1 MLSLTSKQKEFWKN
15 ANCRWNIKSGAT
27 RSGKTFLD
35 YYLIPKRIRAVAGKD
50 GLNVILGNTKGTLQR
65 NIIEPLQNIWS
76 PELVSDIKS
85 DNTAVFF
92 GEKVYCLG
100 ADKVNQVDKLRGSS
114 IKYCYGDE
122 VVTWHEEV
130 FTMLKSRLDKG
141 YSCFDGTCN
150 PEGPNHWFKKFI
162 DNTNLDIF
170 SQSYTIY
177 DNPFN
182 DAKFVEELEKEYAG
196 TIFYDRYILGKWKHA
211 EGIIYKR
218 FADDP
223 ERFEIERSKL
233 PNLIEILIGVD
244 FGGNGSNHAFV
255 CSGIDWDY
263 NLYALKSESI
273 PATGTDVN
281 DLINELINFVTIC
294 KNLYGVIDGIY
305 CDAAEQTIINTVRNR
320 LPEYFV
326 YNSFKNE
333 IIDRVRALIIL
344 TGSDRFRYVKGEN
357 DALVEGIS
365 QAMWDSKS
373 TDKDKR
379 LDDGTTDIDILD
391 AFEYSF
397 EKNIYYFGR

>member
-1 MLSLTSKQKEFWKN
+1 MLSLTNKQTEFWKN
-15 ANCRWNIKSGAT
+15 ANSRWNIKSGAT

-35 YYLIPKRIRAVAGKD
+35 YYLIPKRIRNVAGKD
-50 GLNVILGNTKGTLQR
+50 GLIVILGNTKGTLQR
-65 NIIEPLQNIWS
+65 NIIEPLQNIWT

-85 DNTAVFF
+85 DNTAMFF
-92 GEKVYCLG
+92 NEKVYCLG

-141 YSCFDGTCN
+141 YSMFDGTCN

-162 DNTNLDIF
+162 DNPNLNIF

-182 DAKFVEELEKEYAG
+182 DSKFVAELEKEYEG

-218 FADDP
+218 FADNP
-223 ERFEIERSKL
+223 ERFEILRSKL

-244 FGGNGSNHAFV
+244 FGGNGSKHAFV
-255 CSGIDWDY
+255 CSGIDAEY
-263 NLYALKSESI
+263 NLYALKSVSI
-273 PATGTDVN
+273 PAAGTDVN
-281 DLINELINFVTIC
+281 DLINELICFVTIC
-294 KNLYGVIDGIY
+294 KNLYGIIDGIY
-305 CDAAEQTIINTVRNR
+305 CDAAEQTIINTIRNR
-320 LPEYFV
+320 LPEYSV
-326 YNSFKNE
+326 YNSLKNE